1 MQRTFTRVLL
11 QLLRHAAVYG
21 FAADSSGF
29 HDAFSGCNNA
39 AAQQFCIKCFV
50 QVVTFA
56 GQCRLIDIYF
66 AFAQNSIRRDALS
79 CLQQNQI
86 TAHDIIRGNDNDAA
100 AVAPHTAGYVGGF
113 CLHPAKCRIAAV
125 F

>member
-1 MQRTFTRVLL
+1 MQRTFARVLL

-29 HDAFSGCNNA
+29 HDAFSGCNGA
-39 AAQQFCIKCFV
+39 AAQQFCIKCLV
-50 QVVTFA
+50 QVMAFA

-66 AFAQNSIRRDALS
+66 AFAQDSIRRDAFA

-86 TAHDIIRGNDNDAA
+86 AAHDIIRGNDNDAA
-100 AVAPHTAGYVGGF
+100 AVAPHTAGHVGSF
-113 CLHPAKCRIAAV
+113 RLHPVKRRIAAV
-125 F
+125 L